1 MILAQLNPLRFYA
14 DKRSRQ
20 FENTENQNRLVVYP
34 MYLDGVLKCKI
45 PQFSLLINSTESG
58 SVTNVVTKIYNCDAV
73 EVFSS
78 SDYSAQNK
86 GLYTQI
92 LFSGGII
99 ENDDK
104 GNYEIKVTITSTD
117 NGTETY
123 YSDFFQWTDDLDDKL
138 KITAESSK
146 IRLGIYEYE
155 MLYTVHE
162 FYLALKPL
170 SSNTYLKE
178 EANET
183 YAITD
188 INYGSSALLRSYNV
202 LVNEPI
208 FMFLRALRILSCNGS
223 IVISHRFTDY
233 QAVDIVT
240 EIESDVVNA
249 DLINVKIEFKVLA
262 ESVSV
267 YNG

>member
-1 MILAQLNPLRFYA
+1 MSIIAQLNPLRFYA

-34 MYLDGVLKCKI
+34 MYLDTVLKCKV
-45 PQFSLLINSTESG
+45 PQFNVIINEVLSTVTMKVYDCDGVEMVSSIPSSLSFGT
-58 SVTNVVTKIYNCDAV
+58 
-73 EVFSS
+73 
-78 SDYSAQNK
+78 
-86 GLYTQI
+86 YTQI
-92 LFSGGII
+92 MYTGGII
-99 ENDDK
+99 INDQI
-104 GNYEIKVTITSTD
+104 GNYEIKLTI
-117 NGTETY
+117 NGIDY
-123 YSDFFQWTDDLDDKL
+123 WSDYFEWTTDLDDKL

-146 IRLGIYEYE
+146 IRLGTYEYE
-155 MLYTVHE
+155 LIYTTYE

-183 YAITD
+183 LAITD

-202 LVNEPI
+202 LANEPI

-223 IVISHRFTDY
+223 VVFNHKFIDY

-240 EIESDVVNA
+240 EIESDVINA